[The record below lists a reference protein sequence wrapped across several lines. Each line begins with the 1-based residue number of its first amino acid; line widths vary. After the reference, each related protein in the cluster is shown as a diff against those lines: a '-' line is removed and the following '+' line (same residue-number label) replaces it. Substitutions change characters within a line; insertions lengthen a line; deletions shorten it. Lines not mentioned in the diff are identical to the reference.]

1 MSLKGRII
9 EDWKVQN
16 INEYDKIFY
25 IFWKN
30 SFFMNY

>member
-25 IFWKN
+25 IFWKK
-30 SFFMNY
+30 